1 MSLSVIH
8 LNFSYPNAKVPAVD
22 DLSYTFK
29 PGKFYG
35 IFGANGS
42 GKSTLLKLLAGD
54 LSGDAA
60 VLLEGRVLRSF
71 NCKERAKLLAY
82 AAQEDELIMPF
93 KVKDCIALGR
103 YVWNDENNAL
113 IARLLKDWNAES
125 LQDKPFAELSGGERQ
140 KIKLL
145 RILAQDTRYILLD
158 EPASSLDLPKQL
170 ELYENLQKV
179 AHEENKCIIMVCHDL
194 YIAPTFIDEML
205 IMKTGKLLYTGLPA
219 TTEAAEATSEAF
231 GREITITRKSRYIE
245 VSW

>member
-8 LNFSYPNAKVPAVD
+8 LNFSYPNSKVPAVD
-22 DLSYTFK
+22 DLSCTFK

-71 NCKERAKLLAY
+71 NCKERARSLAY
-82 AAQEDELIMPF
+82 AAQEEELIMPF

-103 YVWNDENNAL
+103 YAWDDENNAL

-179 AHEENKCIIMVCHDL
+179 AHQENKCIIMVCHDL
-194 YIAPTFIDEML
+194 YTAPTFIDEML
-205 IMKTGKLLYTGLPA
+205 IMKNGKLLYAGSAETPESQKA
-219 TTEAAEATSEAF
+219 TAEAFDRNFS
-231 GREITITRKSRYIE
+231 ITRNAKHIE
-245 VSW
+245 ISW